1 MLYASDAEFLA
12 GTVPFLRAGLAA
24 GEPALVVLAQR
35 KNDLLREALGSDGD
49 RVRFA
54 DMRVLGR
61 NPACIIPAWADFL
74 AEAAADGRPVRGI
87 GEPVWAARVPAEQ
100 SEALLH
106 EALLNRAF
114 ADRPGFWLRCPYD
127 MATLPPEVLDHARR
141 THPVVG
147 HAELGHGGGDPAPE
161 THGHPLDHGSLDGQL
176 PEPAAV
182 LGSLTFDRGT
192 LDAVRRL
199 VREHGIRMGL
209 EAHQTRRLVLAV
221 HEIAANSVRHG
232 GGRGTLRVWRDGE
245 DLVCEV
251 RDSGRITDPLVGRVR
266 PLPSD
271 PGGRGVWIANQ
282 LCDLVQIR
290 SADGGTV
297 IRLHQRPLRGGAGS

>member
-54 DMRVLGR
+54 DMGTLGR

-74 AEAAADGRPVRGI
+74 AEVAADGRPVRGI
-87 GEPVWAARVPAEQ
+87 GEPVWATRAAAEQ

-114 ADRPGFWLRCPYD
+114 ADRPGFWLRCPYG
-127 MATLPPEVLDHARR
+127 MATLPADVLDHARR

-147 HAELGHGGGDPAPE
+147 HAGLGHGGGDPAPE
-161 THGHPLDHGSLDGQL
+161 THGHPLDHGTLEGHL

-182 LGSLTFDRGT
+182 LASLRFDRGT
-192 LDAVRRL
+192 LDVVRRL
-199 VREHGIRMGL
+199 VREHGIWAGL
-209 EAHQTRRLVLAV
+209 ETYQTRRLVLAV

-232 GGRGTLRVWRDGE
+232 GGSGALRVWRDGD

-290 SADGGTV
+290 STDGGTV
-297 IRLHQRPLRGGAGS
+297 IRLYQRRLRDAAGS